1 MPKCYN
7 EIYNK
12 GEAYLV
18 DGRIARYWGTD
29 LDKLPG
35 QRRMLVFFDVKTD
48 ACIEV
53 DPRQLRR
60 IRRLGE

>member
-18 DGRIARYWGTD
+18 DGRMARYWGVDITSHA
-29 LDKLPG
+29 
-35 QRRMLVFFDVKTD
+35 QRRTLVFFDVKTD
-48 ACIEV
+48 DCIEV
-53 DPRQLRR
+53 DPRQHRR
-60 IRRLGE
+60 IRSLGK